1 MLLPGFMAVAVR
13 FFLHS
18 AVRLCPAVRPPATQ
32 SSVTIYLLIEESM
45 NGAEL
50 LIQCLE
56 NEGVTTI
63 FGIPGEEN
71 LAFLEAL
78 RGSSIRLIL
87 TRHEQAAGF
96 MAATYGRLTGKPG
109 VCLATLGPGA
119 TNFVTA
125 VSYGLLGGM
134 PVVFITGQK
143 PIKKSKQ
150 GRFQIL
156 DVVSMMEPLTKFT
169 KQVVNAGTIPALVR
183 DIFRISVNG
192 KSGPVHIELPE
203 DIAAEEID
211 GAPIEVHTIH
221 YPVAAPEA
229 ILQAADLIKK
239 AKYPLILFGA
249 AANRHHI
256 CPVARELIEATGLYF
271 FTTQMGKGVVD
282 EHSPRCLGTAA
293 LSDHDYL
300 HCAIDHADIIINV
313 GYDVVE
319 KPPFFMNHGEMK
331 VIHINFAP
339 ADIDEVYFPQHEVLG
354 DIGYSLRALQEALA
368 DTVLEE
374 NDFFRRIRKEI
385 NAHVF
390 QDQGHNRFPNTPQHI
405 VDDIRKTV
413 SPDSIVSLDN
423 GMYKIWFARNFK
435 ATHSHSLLLDNALAT
450 MGAGFP
456 AAVAAK
462 LVHPEKQVIA
472 VCGDGGF
479 MMNSQELETAVRLQL
494 NIVVIILRDNGYG
507 MIKWKQRGMD
517 FPDFGLDF
525 GNPDFIQ
532 YAESYGAQGH
542 RISENGA
549 FTTVLATCLETPGVH
564 LIEMPVDYSENEKVF
579 LQELK
584 NITCLL

>member
-1 MLLPGFMAVAVR
+1 
-13 FFLHS
+13 
-18 AVRLCPAVRPPATQ
+18 
-32 SSVTIYLLIEESM
+32 M

-50 LIQCLE
+50 LVRCLE
-56 NEGVTTI
+56 NEGVTII

-71 LAFLEAL
+71 LVFLEAL
-78 RGSSIRLIL
+78 RKSSIRLIL

-109 VCLATLGPGA
+109 VCLSTLGPGA

-125 VSYGLLGGM
+125 VAYGLLGGM

-156 DVVSMMEPLTKFT
+156 NVVRMMEPLTKFT
-169 KQVVNAGTIPALVR
+169 KQIVNAGTIPAIIR
-183 DIFRISVNG
+183 DIFRIAVNG

-211 GAPIEVHTIH
+211 STPFQTHTVS
-221 YPVAAPEA
+221 YPVASPEA
-229 ILQAADLIKK
+229 INRAAELIRK

-256 CPVARELIEATGLYF
+256 CPVARELIRNTGLYF
-271 FTTQMGKGVVD
+271 FTTQMGKGVID

-300 HCAIDHADIIINV
+300 HCAIDRADVIINI

-319 KPPFFMNHGEMK
+319 KPPFFMNQGEME
-331 VIHINFAP
+331 VIHIHFSP
-339 ADIDEVYFPQHEVLG
+339 ADMDEVYFPQHEVIG
-354 DIGYSLRALQEALA
+354 DIGHSLSALRDALA
-368 DTVLEE
+368 TMKSEDNEY
-374 NDFFRRIRKEI
+374 FHRIHMEI
-385 NAHVF
+385 NTHVF
-390 QDQGHNRFPNTPQHI
+390 QEQGHDCFPNTPQRI
-405 VDDIRKTV
+405 VSDIRKTV
-413 SPDSIVSLDN
+413 ADSSIVSLDN

-435 ATHSHSLLLDNALAT
+435 ATHPHSLLLDNALAT

-456 AAVAAK
+456 AAIAAK
-462 LVHPEKQVIA
+462 IVHPENQVIA

-479 MMNSQELETAVRLQL
+479 MMNSQEMETAVRLKL
-494 NIVVIILRDNGYG
+494 HLVIIILRDNGYG

-517 FPDFGLDF
+517 FSDFGLDF

-532 YAESYGAQGH
+532 YAESYGARGY
-542 RISENGA
+542 RIVKNGT
-549 FTTVLATCLETPGVH
+549 FTSLLSQCLNSPGVH
-564 LIEMPVDYSENEKVF
+564 LIEIPVDYSENEKVF
-579 LQELK
+579 LKELQNK
-584 NITCLL
+584 TCLF

>member
-1 MLLPGFMAVAVR
+1 
-13 FFLHS
+13 
-18 AVRLCPAVRPPATQ
+18 
-32 SSVTIYLLIEESM
+32 M

-50 LIQCLE
+50 LVQCLE

-78 RGSSIRLIL
+78 RNSSIRLIL

-125 VSYGLLGGM
+125 VSYCLLGGM

-156 DVVSMMEPLTKFT
+156 DVVRMMEPLTKFT
-169 KQVVNAGTIPALVR
+169 KQVVNAGTIPTLIR
-183 DIFRISVNG
+183 DIFRIAING

-203 DIAAEEID
+203 DIAAEKID
-211 GAPIEVHTIH
+211 SSPIEAHTIH
-221 YPVAAPEA
+221 YPVAHPEA
-229 ILQAADLIKK
+229 IQQAAQLIKN
-239 AKYPLILFGA
+239 AKYPLVLFGA
-249 AANRHHI
+249 AANRDHI
-256 CPVARELIEATGLYF
+256 CPVARELIQATGLYF
-271 FTTQMGKGVVD
+271 FATQMGKGVVD
-282 EHSPRCLGTAA
+282 EHSPQCLGTAA

-300 HCAIDHADIIINV
+300 HCAIDRADVIINV

-319 KPPFFMNHGEMK
+319 KPPFFMNTGAMK
-331 VIHINFAP
+331 VIHVNFAP
-339 ADIDEVYFPQHEVLG
+339 ADIDEVYFPQFEILG
-354 DIGYSLRALQEALA
+354 DIGHTLLALKDALS
-368 DTVLEE
+368 DIPQKD
-374 NDFFRRIRKEI
+374 NGFFQRIHKEI
-385 NAHVF
+385 NDHVF
-390 QDQGHNRFPNTPQHI
+390 QDHGHDQFPSTPQHI
-405 VDDIRKTV
+405 VRDIKNTV
-413 SPDSIVSLDN
+413 SHDSIVSLDN

-435 ATHSHSLLLDNALAT
+435 ATHPHSLLLDNALAT

-456 AAVAAK
+456 AAIGAK
-462 LVHPEKQVIA
+462 LVHPEKQVVA

-479 MMNSQELETAVRLQL
+479 MMNSQELETAVRLKL
-494 NIVVIILRDNGYG
+494 NLVIIILRDNGYG

-532 YAESYGAQGH
+532 YAKSYGAKGYQ
-542 RISENGA
+542 ITENGT
-549 FTTVLATCLETPGVH
+549 FSDLLSSCLKAPGVH
-564 LIEMPVDYSENEKVF
+564 LIEVPVDYSQNEKVF
-579 LQELK
+579 LQELQNK
-584 NITCLL
+584 TCLF

>member
-1 MLLPGFMAVAVR
+1 
-13 FFLHS
+13 
-18 AVRLCPAVRPPATQ
+18 
-32 SSVTIYLLIEESM
+32 M

-50 LIQCLE
+50 LVQCLE
-56 NEGVTTI
+56 NEGVTII

-78 RGSSIRLIL
+78 RNSKIRLIL

-109 VCLATLGPGA
+109 VCLSTLGPGA

-156 DVVSMMEPLTKFT
+156 DVVRMMEPLTKFT
-169 KQVVNAGTIPALVR
+169 KQVVNAGTIPAMIR
-183 DIFRISVNG
+183 DMFRIAVNG

-203 DIAAEEID
+203 DIAAEQID
-211 GAPIEVHTIH
+211 SKPFETHKLH

-229 ILQAADLIKK
+229 ISHAVELIKK
-239 AKYPLILFGA
+239 ARYPLILFGA

-256 CPVARELIEATGLYF
+256 CPIARDLIKDTGLYF

-282 EHSPRCLGTAA
+282 EHSSRCLGTAA

-300 HCAIDHADIIINV
+300 HCAIDRADVIINV

-319 KPPFFMNHGEMK
+319 KPPFFMNQGSMK
-331 VIHINFAP
+331 VIHVNFAP
-339 ADIDEVYFPQHEVLG
+339 ADIDEVYFPQHEILG
-354 DIGYSLRALQEALA
+354 DIGHTLRAL
-368 DTVLEE
+368 
-374 NDFFRRIRKEI
+374 NDSLSDMDRKDNEFFHRVHTGL
-385 NAHVF
+385 NTYVY
-390 QDQGHNRFPNTPQHI
+390 QNQGHDCFPSTPQRI
-405 VDDIRKTV
+405 VSDVRKTV
-413 SPDSIVSLDN
+413 ADSSIVSLDN

-450 MGAGFP
+450 MGAGLP
-456 AAVAAK
+456 VAIAAK

-479 MMNSQELETAVRLQL
+479 MMNSQELETAVRLDL
-494 NIVVIILRDNGYG
+494 HLVIIILRDNGYG
-507 MIKWKQRGMD
+507 MIKWKQRGMEL
-517 FPDFGLDF
+517 PDFGLDF

-532 YAESYGAQGH
+532 YAESYGATGY
-542 RISENGA
+542 RITDADS
-549 FTTVLATCLETPGVH
+549 FTSLLSSCLNTPGVH
-564 LIEMPVDYSENEKVF
+564 LIEVPVDYSENEKVF
-579 LQELK
+579 LKELQYK
-584 NITCLL
+584 TCLL